1 MLEKPLSQ
9 TGFLNPH
16 HARDAL
22 HKLTY
27 DRIKIVLVEY
37 GFEKS
42 FFG

>member
-1 MLEKPLSQ
+1 MTNTQ

-22 HKLTY
+22 HNLTY